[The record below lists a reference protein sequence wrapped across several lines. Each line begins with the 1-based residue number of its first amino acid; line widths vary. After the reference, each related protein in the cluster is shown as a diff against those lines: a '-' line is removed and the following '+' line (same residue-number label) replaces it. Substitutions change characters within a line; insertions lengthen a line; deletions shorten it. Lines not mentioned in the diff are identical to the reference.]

1 MVDESFVP
9 FMQGAS
15 GAGQSSKE
23 SPRDTKFQESKQD
36 FPTLDGKVVNPDSQ
50 SDEESSK
57 DPGQR
62 ARDSM
67 AKKVARANN
76 FSVADGSL
84 DTDDFPTLGG
94 GPRGAAGSQGNQ
106 AWAMAPGAEDFPAL
120 GGGRAKVL
128 QSKQPYPGQASQK
141 NWASKQSVIKPK
153 SAPPK
158 TSMQPK
164 ANSLNSIRDFPSLS
178 SIGSNLAKSK
188 PAPQKNIYEDMP
200 KSYDEPKSYTQASN
214 VSVIRPDDEQISMGK
229 IAAVINK
236 PVKLDKSDFPTLG
249 GASSK
254 PSGPKA
260 KAQQSVAWGP
270 KPKDNEKVE
279 EPPPKQESQFMVAKL
294 KNKNKKKKNQGGLE
308 SGSESS
314 ASSLSGDL
322 EKKNNPGAKKSLEK
336 SGEVKSA
343 VDSDSDIMKKASN
356 SPANSPSLK
365 KKSKK
370 DSKEQKS
377 KDSASS
383 SEQPKSGKNKKKS
396 ASNSKENDSRY
407 SPVSSSKDNSS
418 LDTLI
423 PEVKSSS
430 GPSTKGSNAPVSND
444 DYPALTTLKDQ
455 SNLQEKVSNLQLD
468 DFPSLGSSVSAPSS
482 SNAAP
487 PPPGFSKSAKAPPP
501 GFRGSSTTSSGSTSK
516 PPPGSLSIPA
526 SGSAPKPPTGSTSN
540 PGSTPKPPP
549 GFGSISSSL
558 VVKSDAPSEVTKE
571 ETQDVPENNESTA
584 QQYEFAQ
591 PPDFMQRNVK
601 LISAINEYLNKDEDK
616 FNDFKKSSGQF
627 RTGSIGPYDYYSK
640 CSTILGKDNFK
651 KIFPELLA
659 LLPDITKQR
668 ELLTAHNSAM
678 KLSMGKKSGK
688 KGQKMAA
695 WSTGEQLAFSLC
707 SVCGQVLL
715 KNDYGSH
722 TKEHNMDS
730 DFPTLG
736 ASSSAPGATYGMSA
750 WVRAK

>member
-1 MVDESFVP
+1 MLSFYREREQTARAVAASIADVQRKGHINMVDESFVP

-15 GAGQSSKE
+15 GADQTSKE
-23 SPRDTKFQESKQD
+23 SSRDTKFQESKQD
-36 FPTLDGKVVNPDSQ
+36 FPTLDGKIVNQESL
-50 SDEESSK
+50 SDEDSAK
-57 DPGQR
+57 DPGYQG
-62 ARDSM
+62 RDSM

-94 GPRGAAGSQGNQ
+94 GPMGAAGAQGNQ

-120 GGGRAKVL
+120 GGGRAKL
-128 QSKQPYPGQASQK
+128 LKSKQPFPSQPNQN
-141 NWASKQSVIKPK
+141 NWAVKQSVIKSK

-158 TSMQPK
+158 TTMQPN
-164 ANSLNSIRDFPSLS
+164 ANSMRDFPSLS

-188 PAPQKNIYEDMP
+188 PVAQRDNFDDVP
-200 KSYDEPKSYTQASN
+200 KSYDEPKSYVQTSN

-236 PVKLDKSDFPTLG
+236 PVKLDKTDFPTLG
-249 GASSK
+249 GSQVKSK
-254 PSGPKA
+254 QP
-260 KAQQSVAWGP
+260 AQQPVQWGP
-270 KPKDNEKVE
+270 KQKETEKVE

-294 KNKNKKKKNQGGLE
+294 KNKNKKKKNKGGLE

-322 EKKNNPGAKKSLEK
+322 EKKNNSGAIKSLEK
-336 SGEVKSA
+336 SEEVKSA
-343 VDSDSDIMKKASN
+343 VDSDSDSKKNVSSSA
-356 SPANSPSLK
+356 SPSVK

-370 DSKEQKS
+370 DSSLKA
-377 KDSASS
+377 KDSSSS
-383 SEQPKSGKNKKKS
+383 SEQPKSGKNKKK
-396 ASNSKENDSRY
+396 ADTNSKENDSRY
-407 SPVSSSKDNSS
+407 SPVSTAKDSSAQDVSV
-418 LDTLI
+418 
-423 PEVKSSS
+423 PEVKSLA
-430 GPSTKGSNAPVSND
+430 GPSVKSSNVPTNND

-455 SNLQEKVSNLQLD
+455 SNLQEKVSSQVSSLQLD

-482 SNAAP
+482 SAA
-487 PPPGFSKSAKAPPP
+487 PPPGFSKAAKAPPP
-501 GFRGSSTTSSGSTSK
+501 GFGAPAKTST
-516 PPPGSLSIPA
+516 A
-526 SGSAPKPPTGSTSN
+526 AA
-540 PGSTPKPPP
+540 PKPPP

-558 VVKSDAPSEVTKE
+558 VVKSDAPRETKE
-571 ETQDVPENNESTA
+571 EEIQEVPEKDESTA
-584 QQYEFAQ
+584 QQYEFVQ

-601 LISAINEYLNKDEDK
+601 LISSINEYLNKDEDK

-715 KNDYGSH
+715 KNDYVSH
-722 TKEHNMDS
+722 MKEHNMDS
-730 DFPTLG
+730 DFPSLG
-736 ASSSAPGATYGMSA
+736 ASNSAPGSTYGMSA